1 MQNYPLISN
10 YTMKLY
16 HRLFPVVGT
25 VHRIAPI
32 LSFTLLPF
40 TLSPLGVL
48 AADSVSP
55 EAWLQEQIRI
65 GESAHRDDLVK
76 ESLYRLEKIS
86 PNAPE
91 TLAAQIRYALRQG
104 DMTTATR
111 QLEQLRKLQPDS
123 DTYLSAKLEIELAQ
137 PEGKN
142 KLQQARLL
150 ATGGQLAQAKA
161 AYDELF
167 SGKAP
172 TLELAIEYWNVVKKI
187 PGQRDY
193 ALQQMQVLQKRF
205 PASNALSM
213 SIAQLLFDEGKEQQ
227 AYQVLEKLAAS
238 PGGVSSAAELWYSKL
253 KDIPASDRSVA
264 QLQHFITLFEG
275 QPEVA
280 DAREELVRQQTLLQ
294 DPRYRAR
301 VRGLEQVDSGG
312 GRNAIP
318 SLKQALSASPNDAE
332 LLIALGQAYA
342 RAGNSQQALAQFDK
356 AKASNT
362 AGVYASKLDSLIK
375 TNRYWLIIDR
385 ADSALKN
392 KQLDQAETLYRQASA
407 IDGTD
412 AQGLIGLGDVEMA
425 RNNVAAAESYY
436 KQALRREPDS
446 RSAVSSLVSLYEK
459 QSPEKALSYIQSLP
473 GYMKNRM
480 RSSLNELTAS
490 SLKQQA
496 EDLAAAGKP
505 AEAETKYLQAQKMTP
520 DDVWL
525 TYRLAGVMRAQGKNA
540 QADSLF
546 SRAMLPH
553 QQDADW
559 IYAHSLYLSGSG
571 REAQALA
578 QLQTLGQAKW
588 NDNIRELD
596 TRLKTSQILQQ
607 AQQIR
612 ETEGE
617 PAAIAWLT
625 QQPASTRIDLT
636 LADWAIEREDG
647 QQAQEQYQKIL
658 AREPDNQDAQ
668 LSVIEAQIT
677 EGDLNAAKAS
687 LGALSIQPQASDI
700 GTGRRLAN
708 AWSLVGDD
716 ERAGAILAQLKPTA
730 LQPSAE
736 PSMDNARLL
745 RDAAAF
751 EEKTG
756 HPDEALNDYRHAMT
770 AYGITPSAE
779 MDDETF
785 TKSMRNN
792 QQDDWLKRGIKSD
805 AESLYKQQSTTV
817 TLDHDYW
824 GSSGTKGISDLTA
837 HTTMLHIAFPLQRGT
852 AFLRGDSV
860 MMNAGSFSTDSSG
873 VYKETF
879 GTCREVGCSDD
890 RSQKSNGVSVATGW
904 QDDNWQVDIGTT
916 PMGFEVVD
924 WVGGVGYSNDWHNL
938 GWTVTAS
945 RRPIS
950 SSLLSFGGAV
960 DPYTGTKWGG
970 VRKNGVQLDL
980 SYDRGGPHGVWGN
993 VAYHQLTGK
1002 NVADN
1007 QRMQAMAGYY
1017 YKVINENDRQVRV
1030 GLNTMW
1036 WHYQKDLSDYT
1047 LGQGGYYSPQQ
1058 YLSFSLPLLY
1068 RERTENWSWE
1078 LGGSV
1083 SMSHSSTDGSKRYPL
1098 QGLIPDS
1105 LPDKYAT
1112 TDSSSSS
1119 GTGYT
1124 VRALVERRIT
1134 SHWSVGA
1141 GVDIQQAKDYTPS
1154 HALIYVRYALEPWL
1168 GDMDLP
1174 PQPLTPYAD
1183 FK

>member
-1 MQNYPLISN
+1 
-10 YTMKLY
+10 MKLY
-16 HRLFPVVGT
+16 HRFFPVAG
-25 VHRIAPI
+25 IAPV

-40 TLSPLGVL
+40 TLSPVGVL
-48 AADSVSP
+48 AADSISP

-65 GESAHRDDLVK
+65 GESTHRDDLVK
-76 ESLYRLEKIS
+76 ASLYRLEKIS

-123 DTYLSAKLEIELAQ
+123 EAYLSAKLQIALAQ
-137 PEGKN
+137 PEGKS

-167 SGKAP
+167 EGHAP
-172 TLELAIEYWNVVKKI
+172 TLELDIEYWNVVLKI
-187 PGQRDY
+187 PGQQDY
-193 ALQQMQVLQKRF
+193 ALQQMQALQKRF
-205 PASNALSM
+205 PSSDALNM
-213 SIAQLLFDEGKEQQ
+213 SIAQLLFDEGKDQQ
-227 AYQVLEKLAAS
+227 AYQVLETLAAS
-238 PGGVSSAAELWYSKL
+238 PGGIGSAAELWYSKL
-253 KDIPASDRSVA
+253 KEIPVSDRSVA
-264 QLQHFITLFEG
+264 QLQHFVTTFEG
-275 QPEVA
+275 QPTAVEA
-280 DAREELVRQQTLLQ
+280 KQELIRQQTQLQ

-301 VRGLEQVDSGG
+301 VRGLEQVDSGDG
-312 GRNAIP
+312 LNAIP

-332 LLIALGQAYA
+332 LLTALGQAYA
-342 RAGNSQQALAQFDK
+342 RAGNRQQALTQFEK
-356 AKASNT
+356 AKANDITGDYT
-362 AGVYASKLDSLIK
+362 AKLDSLIK
-375 TNRYWLIIDR
+375 TNRYWLTIER
-385 ADSALKN
+385 ADNALKN
-392 KQLDQAETLYRQASA
+392 KRLDQAETLYRQASA

-425 RNNVAAAESYY
+425 RNNTVAAESYY
-436 KQALRREPDS
+436 KKAQHREPDS
-446 RSAVSSLVSLYEK
+446 GSAVSALVSLYEK

-496 EDLAAAGKP
+496 EELAAAGKP
-505 AEAETKYLQAQKMTP
+505 ADAEAKYLQVQKITP

-525 TYRLAGVMRAQGKNA
+525 TYRLAGVMRTQGKNA
-540 QADSLF
+540 QADTLF

-553 QQDADW
+553 QRDAGW
-559 IYAHSLYLSGSG
+559 IYAYSLYLSGSG
-571 REAQALA
+571 RETQALA
-578 QLQTLGQAKW
+578 QLQTLDRTAW
-588 NDNIRELD
+588 DDNIRALD

-617 PAAIAWLT
+617 PAAITWLQ

-636 LADWAIEREDG
+636 LAGWAIEREDG
-647 QQAQEQYQKIL
+647 QQAQAQYQKIL
-658 AREPDNQDAQ
+658 AREPNNQDA
-668 LSVIEAQIT
+668 LLGVIDAQIT

-687 LGALSIQPQASDI
+687 LEALSIQPQASDI
-700 GTGRRLAN
+700 ATGRRLAYL
-708 AWSLVGDD
+708 WSLVGDD
-716 ERAGAILAQLKPTA
+716 IRAGAILTPLKSAA
-730 LQPSAE
+730 LLSSTEPSTK
-736 PSMDNARLL
+736 PSMDNARLW
-745 RDAAAF
+745 RDVAAF
-751 EEKTG
+751 DERTG

-779 MDDETF
+779 MDDEAL
-785 TKSMRNN
+785 TKAMRHDR
-792 QQDDWLKRGIKSD
+792 QDDWLKRGIKSD

-860 MMNAGSFSTDSSG
+860 MMDAGSFSTDSRG
-873 VYKETF
+873 VYNETF
-879 GTCREVGCSDD
+879 GTCREVGCSDE
-890 RSQKSNGVSVATGW
+890 RSQKDNGVSVATGW
-904 QDDNWQVDIGTT
+904 QDDNWQIDIGTT

-924 WVGGVGYSNDWHNL
+924 WVGGIGYSNDWHNL

-960 DPYTGTKWGG
+960 DPYTGTQWGG

-980 SYDRGGPHGVWGN
+980 SYDRGGPNGVWGN

-1007 QRMQAMAGYY
+1007 QRMQAMTGYY

-1030 GLNTMW
+1030 GLNTLW

-1083 SMSHSSTDGSKRYPL
+1083 SLSHSSTDSSKRYPL

-1105 LPDKYAT
+1105 LPDKYDT
-1112 TDSSSSS
+1112 NDSSSSS

-1124 VRALVERRIT
+1124 LRALVERRIT